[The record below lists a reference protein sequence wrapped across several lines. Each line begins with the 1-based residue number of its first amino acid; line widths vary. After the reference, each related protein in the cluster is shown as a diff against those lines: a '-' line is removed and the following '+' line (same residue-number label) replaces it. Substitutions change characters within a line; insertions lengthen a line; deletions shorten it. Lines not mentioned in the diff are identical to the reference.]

1 MGATR
6 RDAHHDLDL
15 QQTFHD
21 LRGKLNEITL
31 HAEVAAANVKR
42 KQDAAAAATSLKVIQ
57 EKCREVGRDL
67 SELQRRL
74 EE

>member
-6 RDAHHDLDL
+6 QDAHDDSELR
-15 QQTFHD
+15 QTFHD

-42 KQDAAAAATSLKVIQ
+42 KQDAAAAATALQVIQ